1 MVLLGTIGPDV
12 PVISPRRGFQ
22 VMRWTLKTLNE
33 LLAPGAANSQPAVV
47 GVAAGTLTV
56 LPVVL
61 TY

>member
-1 MVLLGTIGPDV
+1 
-12 PVISPRRGFQ
+12 
-22 VMRWTLKTLNE
+22 MRWTLKTLNE